1 MRKAWKG
8 ILGLVL
14 AAVLTASA
22 GSMVYAETENSV
34 SETKAAADENASE
47 TAAETAD
54 NASETAAS
62 ETTDS
67 KQSESE
73 KNQGDKKQT
82 ESGQKKAVDE
92 NHEVPEGV
100 TVNGMELGGLTVKA
114 AEDKLQQYIDEVC
127 DKMDYN
133 GSVMYDEFPD
143 KVTLRRIS
151 NNIYEMLLNDG
162 VISEEENDVNDDN
175 VDNETEEENNEYE
188 DDDDSDASFYKN
200 MMNLE
205 SNQLRPP
212 FGPEPGRPPRP
223 PYPPFGPGPGR
234 PPRPPYPPFGPGP
247 ERPPRPQ
254 KPPVC
259 NGNNCIA
266 DIVDVLLFNEMH
278 RRRCRDNRCF

>member
-1 MRKAWKG
+1 MKRCCRNSGRYVIAQDISAEQSNDSIYSPYANNMREVPG
-8 ILGLVL
+8 NMRNNIYGDNMN
-14 AAVLTASA
+14 TRMRGNGD
-22 GSMVYAETENSV
+22 GSMGTMPN
-34 SETKAAADENASE
+34 NAPI
-47 TAAETAD
+47 D
-54 NASETAAS
+54 RNFR
-62 ETTDS
+62 
-67 KQSESE
+67 
-73 KNQGDKKQT
+73 
-82 ESGQKKAVDE
+82 
-92 NHEVPEGV
+92 GV
-100 TVNGMELGGLTVKA
+100 MPNNIPV
-114 AEDKLQQYIDEVC
+114 EDKRAFDIEVEYWKSMYPQDMKMLQQYIDEVC

-212 FGPEPGRPPRP
+212 FGPGPERPPRP

-247 ERPPRPQ
+247 ERPPRPP